1 MNTEIPRPVAP
12 GHQPPTGFPTTLE
25 EANTMYMAKVCD
37 LMSRDEALALMLR
50 QQPGQQVLQ
59 PTPIYMPPP
68 VYQQTYQQNYR
79 QSAALPMWVLKYCA
93 VSLATGGAIA
103 LTGWGLGQAA
113 PALADLAHLFYAIAT
128 AGVAGAVIWI
138 VIRVM
143 GAATSGGG
151 GGGGRSGSAPMP
163 QIVQNISTSGMFAK
177 ASGTINTR

>member
-1 MNTEIPRPVAP
+1 MNIEITRPLTP
-12 GHQPPTGFPTTLE
+12 GQQMPPGFPTTME
-25 EANTMYMAKVCD
+25 EANRMYMAKAFD
-37 LMSRDEALALMLR
+37 LMSQDQAFALMLR
-50 QQPGQQVLQ
+50 QQASQQLLQ
-59 PTPIYMPPP
+59 PTPVYMPPP
-68 VYQQTYQQNYR
+68 AYQQTYR
-79 QSAALPMWVLKYCA
+79 QSPALPMWVLKYCA

-151 GGGGRSGSAPMP
+151 RGGGGGRSGSAPMP